1 MKQLDEMTDAELRTY
16 LAGLAKIG
24 KLQKTAMDNAKAEA
38 QHRGLA
44 LDDAEDVTFD
54 GEKVGVLLATHD
66 GTGKYTV
73 DDPIAYANVLH
84 DIKAQVPGGKNA
96 WQTVNYPKP
105 EATTAEYLR
114 DLITA
119 HDGELPAGVAYKPGR
134 RGVITVRLDRAFVH
148 KPFTLES
155 FANLGLLEASK

>member
-66 GTGKYTV
+66 GAGRYTV
-73 DDPIAYANVLH
+73 DDPLAYANVLH
-84 DIKAQVPGGKNA
+84 DIKAQVPGGNDA
-96 WQTVNYPKP
+96 WQTVNYPRP
-105 EATTAEYLR
+105 EATTADYLQG
-114 DLITA
+114 LIAA
-119 HDGELPAGVAYKPGR
+119 HDGELPAGVVYKPGR
-134 RGVITVRLDRAFVH
+134 KGVITVRLDRAFAL

-155 FANLGLLEASK
+155 FTHLGLLEASK